1 MKQIQNLIINNK
13 ISMELLLNTDK
24 KPDPQTPNEELFWDD
39 PYISQQMLSAHLN
52 PDLDAA
58 SYKHETIRQITEWLV
73 KHNNWKE
80 GTRILDLGCGPGLYC
95 TRFAKHGL
103 DVVGM
108 DYSENSIRY
117 AKKFAE
123 ENELNIRYIYQDYL
137 TMDFDC
143 EFDAVFMIYC
153 DFGALT
159 NDGRDRLLQKIYRA
173 LKPGGIFIFD
183 VFTSRNWEHPKER
196 NWYAS
201 ETGFW
206 RPTKHLVLEQG
217 FHYPEE
223 AVYLS
228 QYIVIEDNGRVAT
241 YNIADHYY
249 SKDDILKLMMRHG
262 YQVQD
267 IWSDLTGKPYEED
280 TKGLGVC
287 AKK

>member
-1 MKQIQNLIINNK
+1 MKQIQNLIINDK
-13 ISMELLLNTDK
+13 INMELILNADK

-58 SYKHETIRQITEWLV
+58 SYKHETISQITEWLV

-108 DYSENSIRY
+108 DYSKNSIRY

-143 EFDAVFMIYC
+143 EFDAVFLIYC

-159 NDGRDRLLQKIYRA
+159 NDGRDRLLQKIYKA

-183 VFTSRNWEHPKER
+183 VFTNRNWEQPKER

-201 ETGFW
+201 EVGFW
-206 RPTKHLVLEQG
+206 RPTKHLVLEQS

-228 QYIVIEDNGRVAT
+228 QYIVIEEYGKVAT
-241 YNIADHYY
+241 YNITDHYY